1 MKKILILLT
10 LISIQAQAQS
20 ISPVNQGDEIRAS
33 KFNEIIDKVN
43 SIDAIEGPQGLQGIP
58 GPQGLIGPQG
68 TKGDKGDTGDQGP
81 QGIQGIQGPTGTQG
95 LVGPQGTKG
104 DKGDTGDQG
113 PQGIQGSSGDSLSQN
128 ASIQTLK
135 VSPPTEYNPA
145 IGIGLGLE
153 EPTSVLEV
161 KGTMRAR
168 PFDNGVSTSFNWDR
182 SNVIYSSYA
191 PTASPQSLTFTNLK
205 DGGSY
210 TLVLTNAT
218 AVQFNF
224 AQTGLTFRYLPA
236 NGLTV
241 AGKHTIYN
249 MLRVGSI
256 VYVNWASGF

>member
-33 KFNEIIDKVN
+33 KFNEIIDKIN
-43 SIDAIEGPQGLQGIP
+43 SIDVIEGPQGLIGSQGP
-58 GPQGLIGPQG
+58 
-68 TKGDKGDTGDQGP
+68 KGDKGDTGAQGPQGITGPQGLVGPQGPKGDKGDTGAQGP
-81 QGIQGIQGPTGTQG
+81 QGIQGP
-95 LVGPQGTKG
+95 
-104 DKGDTGDQG
+104 
-113 PQGIQGSSGDSLSQN
+113 SGDSLSQN

-145 IGIGLGLE
+145 LGVGLGLE

-161 KGTMRAR
+161 KGTIRSR
-168 PFDNGVSTSFNWDR
+168 TFDNGVSTSFNWDR
-182 SNVIYSSYA
+182 ANVIYSSYS

-210 TLVLTNAT
+210 TLVLTNPT

-224 AQTGLTFRYLPA
+224 EQTGLTFRYLPA

-249 MLRVGSI
+249 ILRVGSI
-256 VYVNWASGF
+256 VYINWASGF